1 MILLD
6 DDLATIEIDPARS
19 FMRLRWKRFAHGPA
33 YRDVLERSLTLII
46 EHQVKYWLADGRQM
60 GPILY
65 DDEQW
70 SIKVITPRFQQTGL
84 KRLAIIPD
92 NDLFNQMSVERMVEV
107 TAPRSPYQIAY
118 FREVADAEA
127 WLFGKERAIA

>member
-1 MILLD
+1 MILHD
-6 DDLATIEIDPARS
+6 DDLATIDLDPSRS
-19 FMRLRWKRFAHGPA
+19 FMRLRWKRFAHGAA
-33 YRDVLERSLTLII
+33 YRGVLERSLALII
-46 EHQVKYWLADGRQM
+46 EHQVRYWLADGRRM

-70 SIKVITPRFQQTGL
+70 SIKEITPRFQSTGL

-92 NDLFNQMSVERMVEV
+92 NDLFNQMSVERMVEI
-107 TAPRSPYQIAY
+107 TAPGSPYQLAY

-127 WLFGKERAIA
+127 WLFGEERAIA